1 MPSTE
6 TKGLVVVPDPTFNV
20 RELVSLEVKRLN
32 DLRAA
37 ETTRVNEL
45 LSLRAD
51 YTEKLVVA
59 EAKRID
65 AIRAVDVNAV
75 AIANERSAAQ
85 AIVLA
90 NQVSTSAETLRAL
103 VATTAA
109 TTGQQSTL
117 IFNQLIDRIASLE
130 KAQYE
135 GVGKGRVADPM
146 MANLV
151 DEVKKLRDSR
161 SEIKGG
167 GEGVQKLIGWA
178 FAGIMALV
186 AIGSL
191 AIAFLKH

>member
-6 TKGLVVVPDPTFNV
+6 TKGPIVDPTFNV
-20 RELVSLEVKRLN
+20 RELVSLEVRRLN

-45 LSLRAD
+45 MALRAD

>member
-6 TKGLVVVPDPTFNV
+6 TKGLVVAPDPTFNV

-37 ETTRVNEL
+37 ETTRINEL
-45 LSLRAD
+45 MSLRAD

>member
-6 TKGLVVVPDPTFNV
+6 TKGLVVVPDPTLNV

-45 LSLRAD
+45 MSLRAD